1 MDELKIKKSIDSA
14 SNRVHSSK
22 YHQAS
27 FVYLLNAIVYFSM
40 ATFRMPPHDFGMWNY
55 LFYTLGIIFLIIFP
69 YLIYKEYRIF
79 TAILSVIYLIRTVVT
94 LLAIPYYS
102 ILMVFMFILHA
113 FTFFMLTRAAWDI
126 KKTDLTIKSRKD
138 TEKDRDRVLKTE
150 IFNFFSAPW
159 FNFSNEK
166 KQTKDTEKINYP
178 TANRNKR

>member
-55 LFYTLGIIFLIIFP
+55 LFYTLGIIFMIIFP

-102 ILMVFMFILHA
+102 ILMVFMFILHS
-113 FTFFMLTRAAWDI
+113 FTCFMLARAVWDI
-126 KKTDLTIKSRKD
+126 KILNIIRSTVKGEDKVGGVFQK
-138 TEKDRDRVLKTE
+138 E
-150 IFNFFSAPW
+150 
-159 FNFSNEK
+159 
-166 KQTKDTEKINYP
+166 
-178 TANRNKR
+178 

>member
-1 MDELKIKKSIDSA
+1 MDEFKTKELI
-14 SNRVHSSK
+14 NNQGRSSK

-27 FVYLLNAIVYFSM
+27 FVYLLNAIVYFSI

-55 LFYTLGIIFLIIFP
+55 LFYTLGIIFMIIFP

-113 FTFFMLTRAAWDI
+113 LTCFMLARAAWGI
-126 KKTDLTIKSRKD
+126 KIFNSTANFQIKSEDKI
-138 TEKDRDRVLKTE
+138 KG
-150 IFNFFSAPW
+150 FFQ
-159 FNFSNEK
+159 E
-166 KQTKDTEKINYP
+166 E
-178 TANRNKR
+178 